1 MVKKPQRPRRVRTC
15 VYCGKSE
22 EPKGER
28 FTRDHVLP
36 KSLFNVLDRQ
46 MITVLACSACQEEKR
61 YGDDDLRDFVNLH
74 YAGAQHPEAQE
85 QLLKI
90 AASTLGGHSKIG
102 NAFWSTGQLRERFSE
117 AGLYLGDVVEAPIPG
132 NNRDMFKTLEYIV
145 RGLYFHNL
153 NTPLPPQ
160 SPVRAVHVNTER
172 GRATLRE
179 LVKIPHRA
187 PIIKGHMV
195 AWIMSH
201 HVTDDPLATA
211 WTLVFNG
218 GVYFFA
224 VTDELARRMP
234 EPQQSGSRSE

>member
-145 RGLYFHNL
+145 RGLYFHTL
-153 NTPLPPQ
+153 NTPCRPNPRCGRFTSTQ
-160 SPVRAVHVNTER
+160 SGGAQRSGNSSKFLTAPRSSRATWSPGSCRITSRMIRLRQR
-172 GRATLRE
+172 GRWYSTEACT
-179 LVKIPHRA
+179 
-187 PIIKGHMV
+187 
-195 AWIMSH
+195 S
-201 HVTDDPLATA
+201 
-211 WTLVFNG
+211 
-218 GVYFFA
+218 
-224 VTDELARRMP
+224 
-234 EPQQSGSRSE
+234 SR